1 MNKNHHPDI
10 VPLRLKEKI
19 LIFGLDIFIAK
30 TNKQNC
36 VCIPKKGKELELFT
50 ITHTHTPGETISGFP
65 KVRKLPC
72 EILAHLGY

>member
-1 MNKNHHPDI
+1 VNKNHHPDI

-36 VCIPKKGKELELFT
+36 VCIPKKRER
-50 ITHTHTPGETISGFP
+50 IRAIYHNTHTHTRRDNIRFSQG
-65 KVRKLPC
+65 
-72 EILAHLGY
+72 